1 MRVPLSNKASEDA
14 CVPKMGNLYS
24 QIRSFWDSQPCGT
37 THINLPPQSREYFVE
52 FDKFFEAF
60 YPYYLPFL
68 NLEAMRGKRVM
79 EIGLGSGFSLH
90 RIAEVAKDAYGLDL
104 SGNTI
109 ELNQARD
116 RHFNLGLNLIN
127 ASATKIPLADNSF
140 DFVVSVGCLHHIP
153 EIANAVDEIHR
164 VLKPGG
170 VFKGM
175 VYNRHSYRY
184 HVYIPL
190 SIRWS
195 GQWQGKTR
203 EDCVNEMYDGSGN
216 PYGTVYSRSEIAELF
231 HDFEI
236 VDVHTENFVGEEILP
251 VYGDRI
257 PRNVWLKTFGK
268 IVGLDLYFT
277 ARARK

>member
-1 MRVPLSNKASEDA
+1 
-14 CVPKMGNLYS
+14 MGKLYS

-37 THINLPPQSREYFVE
+37 THVNLPPQSREYFVE

-68 NLEAMRGKRVM
+68 NLEAMRGQRVL

-90 RIAEVAKDAYGLDL
+90 RIAEVAKDTYGLDL
-104 SGNTI
+104 SANTI
-109 ELNQARD
+109 ELNRARD
-116 RHFNLGLNLIN
+116 RHFNLGFNLIN
-127 ASATKIPLADNSF
+127 ASATEIPLADNSL

-153 EIANAVDEIHR
+153 NIAQAVDEIHR

-170 VFKGM
+170 TFKGM

-190 SIRWS
+190 SRRLS
-195 GQWQGKTR
+195 SQWQRKSR
-203 EDCVNEMYDGSGN
+203 QDCVNEMYDGSGN
-216 PYGTVYSRSEIAELF
+216 PYGTVYSRSEISRLF
-231 HDFEI
+231 HNFQILDF
-236 VDVHTENFVGEEILP
+236 HTENFVGEEMLP

-257 PRNVWLKTFGK
+257 PRNVWLKTLGK
-268 IVGLDLYFT
+268 IAGLDLYFT